1 MEALITHYRFTVD
14 EYERMAVVG
23 ILHEDDRVEL
33 IDGEIVQMA
42 AIGSRHMFCVNRLTG
57 LLTQAITNPASVSVQ
72 NPIRL
77 PNDSEPEPDVVVLRE
92 GITEDAVPS
101 PDDVLLV
108 IEVADSTLAYD
119 RTVKFPRYARAGIAE
134 AWLVDLEGGRIERH
148 SEPGATGYRLIAI
161 LERGDT
167 LVSTVLPAVA
177 LSVEAILGK
186 PRESERRDS
195 CITKQS
201 A

>member
-1 MEALITHYRFTVD
+1 MEALITRYRFTVD
-14 EYERMAVVG
+14 EYERMAAVG

-42 AIGSRHMFCVNRLTG
+42 AIGSRHLFCVNRLNGFLTG
-57 LLTQAITNPASVSVQ
+57 AVANSALVSVQ

-92 GITEDAVPS
+92 GITE
-101 PDDVLLV
+101 DVLLV

-148 SEPGATGYRLIAI
+148 SEPGVTGYRLIAI

-177 LSVEAILGK
+177 LSVDAILGK
-186 PRESERRDS
+186 PRAS
-195 CITKQS
+195 
-201 A
+201 